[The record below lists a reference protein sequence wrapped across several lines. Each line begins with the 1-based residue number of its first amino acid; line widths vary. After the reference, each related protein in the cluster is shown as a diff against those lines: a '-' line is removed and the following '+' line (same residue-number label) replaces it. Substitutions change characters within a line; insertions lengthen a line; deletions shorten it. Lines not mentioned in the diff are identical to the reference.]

1 MLAMNQTNAARLQIY
16 FLSIITLLLLI
27 VNTSIAQTKDSAKTI
42 YHFSGSALVTNNGIS
57 VIPSFTLGKPATI
70 INLNMGNQKF
80 SFEPESRFSLEGK
93 PWSFLFWFRYK
104 LANTS
109 KFKFNA
115 GFHPAI
121 LFRTVESS
129 VNGVNTYTITGQRY
143 LAGELSPNYFLTKNT
158 SVGAYGLYSKGLDP
172 GGNKNTLFLT
182 LNANFSNIPL
192 SKQLLLRISP
202 QVFYLYIDQHHGYYC
217 NANVAIADKRF
228 PFSVSA
234 MVNKVITTDIAASQ
248 NIVWNTSLTYSF
260 SHHYNRH

>member
-1 MLAMNQTNAARLQIY
+1 MLTMNQTNIVGFRVY
-16 FLSIITLLLLI
+16 FFTIAILFLIIANSSL
-27 VNTSIAQTKDSAKTI
+27 AQTKDSTKTI
-42 YHFSGSALVTNNGIS
+42 YHFSGSALITNNGIS

-80 SFEPESRFSLEGK
+80 SFEPEFRFSLEGK

-104 LANTS
+104 LANTA

-129 VNGVNTYTITGQRY
+129 VNGVNTTTITGQRY
-143 LAGELSPNYFLTKNT
+143 LAGELSPNYFVTKNT
-158 SVGAYGLYSKGLDP
+158 SVGAYGLYSKGLDS

-182 LNANFSNIPL
+182 LNANFSNIAL
-192 SKQLLLRISP
+192 SKQLMLRIAP

-217 NANVAIADKRF
+217 NANFSIADKRY
-228 PFSVSA
+228 PFTISA
-234 MVNKVITTDIAASQ
+234 MLNKVIKTDIAASQ
-248 NIVWNTSLTYSF
+248 NFVWNTSITYSF
-260 SHHYNRH
+260 SHHYYRN

>member
-1 MLAMNQTNAARLQIY
+1 MNQTNAAQRVIY
-16 FLSIITLLLLI
+16 FLPFVMLFFLMADTIK
-27 VNTSIAQTKDSAKTI
+27 AQTKDSTKTV
-42 YHFSGSALVTNNGIS
+42 YHFSGSALITNNGIS

-80 SFEPESRFSLEGK
+80 SFEPEFRFSLEGK

-121 LFRTVESS
+121 LFRTVESN
-129 VNGVNTYTITGQRY
+129 VNGVNTNTITGQRY
-143 LAGELSPNYFLTKNT
+143 LAGELSPNYFVTKNT

-182 LNANFSNIPL
+182 LNANFSNIAL
-192 SKQLLLRISP
+192 SKQLMLRIAP

-217 NANVAIADKRF
+217 NANVTIADKRT
-228 PFSVSA
+228 PFSLSA
-234 MVNKVITTDIAASQ
+234 MVNKVITTDIPASQ

-260 SHHYNRH
+260 SHLYYRH

>member
-1 MLAMNQTNAARLQIY
+1 MLTMNQTNTSWLRIY
-16 FLSIITLLLLI
+16 FFYILILLLMA
-27 VNTSIAQTKDSAKTI
+27 NNSIAQTKDSSKTV
-42 YHFSGSALVTNNGIS
+42 YHFSGSALITNNGIS
-57 VIPSFTLGKPATI
+57 VIPTFTLGKPATI

-80 SFEPESRFSLEGK
+80 SFEPEFRFSLEGK

-104 LANTS
+104 MANTA

-121 LFRTVESS
+121 LFKTVESS
-129 VNGVNTYTITGQRY
+129 VNGVNTSTITGQRY
-143 LAGELSPNYFLTKNT
+143 LAGELSPNYFVTKNT

-182 LNANFSNIPL
+182 LNANFSNIAL
-192 SKQLLLRISP
+192 SKQLMLRIAP

-217 NANVAIADKRF
+217 NTNVTIADKRT
-228 PFSVSA
+228 PISLSA

-248 NIVWNTSLTYSF
+248 NFVWNTSLTYSF
-260 SHHYNRH
+260 SHFYSRH

>member
-1 MLAMNQTNAARLQIY
+1 MNQTKAAWLKIY
-16 FLSIITLLLLI
+16 FLPFVMVFILMADTLK
-27 VNTSIAQTKDSAKTI
+27 AQNKDSATKV
-42 YHFSGSALVTNNGIS
+42 YHFSGSALITNNGIS

-80 SFEPESRFSLEGK
+80 SFEPEFRFSLEGR

-104 LANTS
+104 LSNTS

-121 LFRTVESS
+121 LFRTIESS
-129 VNGVNTYTITGQRY
+129 VNGVNTTTITGQRY
-143 LAGELSPNYFLTKNT
+143 LAGELSPNYFVTKNT

-182 LNANFSNIPL
+182 LNANFSNIAL
-192 SKQLLLRISP
+192 SKQLMLRIAP

-217 NANVAIADKRF
+217 NANVTIADKRT
-228 PFSVSA
+228 PFSLSA

-260 SHHYNRH
+260 SHLYNRH

>member
-1 MLAMNQTNAARLQIY
+1 MLTMNQTNFHKLLSNCLAVVLL
-16 FLSIITLLLLI
+16 FLSIINIGT
-27 VNTSIAQTKDSAKTI
+27 AQTKDSTTTV
-42 YHFSGSALVTNNGIS
+42 YHFSGSALITNNGIS
-57 VIPSFTLGKPATI
+57 VIPTFTLGKPATI

-80 SFEPESRFSLEGK
+80 SFEPEFRFSLEGK

-129 VNGVNTYTITGQRY
+129 VNGVNTSTITGQRY

-228 PFSVSA
+228 PFSISA

-248 NIVWNTSLTYSF
+248 NIVWNTSLIYSF
-260 SHHYNRH
+260 SHLYNRH